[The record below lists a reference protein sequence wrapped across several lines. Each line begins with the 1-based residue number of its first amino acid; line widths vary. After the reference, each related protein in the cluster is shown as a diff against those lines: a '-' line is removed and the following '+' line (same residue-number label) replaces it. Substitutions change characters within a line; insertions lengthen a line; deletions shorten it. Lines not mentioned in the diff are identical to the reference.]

1 MSPLVITAF
10 GSRLELKSERIEVYE
25 RDKLLHEVALRDVRE
40 IIIGK
45 KGVSIS
51 SDLLAACAEV
61 GIAVAF
67 LDYSG
72 KPYGLFHTPC
82 AHRTVSIRRAQF
94 AFRESAAAGAL
105 MRRIVVNKIANQIRL
120 LRYFARSAND
130 TAAGALRAAAQDIRS
145 YIGQAR
151 RIKRPELTDLRD
163 SLMGCEGAAAA
174 AYWRALSGWLEI
186 DSFTHR
192 TGRGAEDPVNA
203 ALNYGYGI
211 LYARIWGAQI
221 LAGLEPFAGL
231 LHADR
236 SGKYALVLDAIEE
249 FRVPLVDRPI
259 LAHCSRGL
267 TLKIEAGL
275 LDADSR
281 RVVANWVLEAME
293 RRVQYQGREE
303 AMSAVVGTQAQKLAA
318 HVSGRESYRPYR
330 FTH

>member
-10 GSRLELKSERIEVYE
+10 GSRLSLKSERLHVYE
-25 RDKLLHEVALRDVRE
+25 RDTLVHEVALRDVRE

-45 KGVSIS
+45 KGVCLS
-51 SDLLAACAEV
+51 SDLLAACAEA

-67 LDYSG
+67 LDFGG
-72 KPYGLFHTPC
+72 KPYGLFHTPF
-82 AHRTVSIRRAQF
+82 AHRTVSVRRAQF
-94 AFRESAAAGAL
+94 AFCECLTAGAL

-120 LRYFARSAND
+120 LRYFARSATEEAAAGMR
-130 TAAGALRAAAQDIRS
+130 TAADSMRTQIR
-145 YIGQAR
+145 QAR
-151 RIKRPELTDLRD
+151 SIKRSDLDRLRN

-174 AYWRALSGWLEI
+174 AYWNALCCWLEI
-186 DSFTHR
+186 STFTGR
-192 TGRGAEDPVNA
+192 AGRGAEDPVNA

-211 LYARIWGAQI
+211 LYARIWGAQV

-231 LHADR
+231 LHTDR

-267 TLKIEAGL
+267 TLKMEQDF

-281 RVVANWVLEAME
+281 RAVAGWVLEAME
-293 RRVQYQGREE
+293 RRVQYHGREE
-303 AMSAVVGTQAQKLAA
+303 AMSAIVGAQAQKLAG
-318 HVSGRESYRPYR
+318 HFSGRGSYRPYR
-330 FTH
+330 FAS